1 MKLKL
6 DENASDIICKE
17 IIYPIYDIEKKEEG
31 GILFSFY
38 GDVKPGEYK
47 MSFDVF
53 INAKKLSD
61 IKLILNL
68 IKK

>member
-17 IIYPIYDIEKKEEG
+17 IIYPIYDIEKKKEG

-38 GDVKPGEYK
+38 GDIKPGEYK

-53 INAKKLSD
+53 INAKKLND